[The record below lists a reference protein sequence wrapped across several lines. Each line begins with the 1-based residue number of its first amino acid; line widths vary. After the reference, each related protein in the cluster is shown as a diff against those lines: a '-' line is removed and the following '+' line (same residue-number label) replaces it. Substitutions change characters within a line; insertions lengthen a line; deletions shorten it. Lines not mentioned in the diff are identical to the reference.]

1 MKLKIRKTNRNNK
14 GITLI
19 ALIVTIIVLLILAG
33 VSIVM
38 LLGDNGILNQASRA
52 KEETKKV
59 TAREEIELLVQEA
72 HINEQVDGVNKIEN
86 LKNKL
91 TKKGAE
97 QLWYFE
103 TYQKEYWK
111 YDDVIII
118 MYPNRYEIK
127 DSLNTLVNNEGNN
140 SDTGFLIDVAQG
152 GIARKDIKSIE
163 FSNEIPESYTTSY
176 DVSESKNNSIVLYA
190 IKENDKYNVTIVSKD
205 IIYAPEYSARLFG
218 DLSNVENINLN
229 GLDTSQ
235 VTNMYVMFTGDK
247 MLQNLDLTAFDT
259 NNVTNITAMF
269 RNCSNLD
276 NINLSSFD
284 TSNVTEMQTMFYG
297 CGKLLELDLSG
308 FNTSKV
314 TKMSSMFSNCK
325 SLTNIVLSSNFNT
338 TNVIDMQYMFSQC
351 NNLQEVDL
359 SGFNTENVSNMS
371 CMFMGCENLNELNLT
386 SFNTNKVEKCSGMF
400 SSCKNLTAI
409 YVSNMLDVTNTEN
422 DNMFWRCGVNKV
434 ELI

>member
-1 MKLKIRKTNRNNK
+1 MKE
-14 GITLI
+14 
-19 ALIVTIIVLLILAG
+19 IIVI
-33 VSIVM
+33 
-38 LLGDNGILNQASRA
+38 
-52 KEETKKV
+52 
-59 TAREEIELLVQEA
+59 
-72 HINEQVDGVNKIEN
+72 QV
-86 LKNKL
+86 
-91 TKKGAE
+91 
-97 QLWYFE
+97 
-103 TYQKEYWK
+103 
-111 YDDVIII
+111 
-118 MYPNRYEIK
+118 
-127 DSLNTLVNNEGNN
+127 
-140 SDTGFLIDVAQG
+140 FLIDVAQG

-163 FSNEIPESYTTSY
+163 FSNEIPENYTTSY

-314 TKMSSMFSNCK
+314 TNMSSMFYGTS
-325 SLTNIVLSSNFNT
+325 SLK
-338 TNVIDMQYMFSQC
+338 
-351 NNLQEVDL
+351 EVR
-359 SGFNTENVSNMS
+359 VSNLWDMS
-371 CMFMGCENLNELNLT
+371 
-386 SFNTNKVEKCSGMF
+386 S
-400 SSCKNLTAI
+400 
-409 YVSNMLDVTNTEN
+409 VTNTYH
-422 DNMFWRCGVNKV
+422 MFAGSGVSSV
-434 ELI
+434 TVV